1 VRTSLGPVVAPVL
14 LVEHC
19 PVCGASGGEP
29 LGYDLERCAGCGAVY
44 ATRRADPD
52 AVYTDGYYTAGGEFG
67 LDVLHPR
74 FQRFLEL
81 AARRRVA
88 RIERLAGRRGTWLDV
103 GCGTG
108 ELLAGARDAG
118 WTTVGV
124 EPTEDSARIAR
135 DRGLDVRVA
144 MLDRS
149 GVEPGAWDVVTA
161 FHVLEHVP
169 DVVALVRD
177 LGRWARPGGLV
188 VAECPNWD
196 ARLRESTGLGG
207 WPDLRPLEHVTHFT
221 PGTLPAALRAAGLEP
236 VAVGTDSYPSPEHT
250 LEEACESAGRPGLAR
265 RLRPLCRERDA
276 GGVRATAPG
285 PALRRAIRALAAAD
299 ERRGRGRTVWAAARV
314 PG

>member
-1 VRTSLGPVVAPVL
+1 MRTSLGRVAAPVL
-14 LVEHC
+14 AVEHC
-19 PVCGASGGEP
+19 PVCGATDGGPAP
-29 LGYDLERCAGCGAVY
+29 LGLRRCTGCGAVH

-52 AVYTDGYYTAGGEFG
+52 AVYTEGYYTAGGEFG
-67 LDVLHPR
+67 LDVMHPR
-74 FQRFLEL
+74 FQRFLAL

-88 RIERLAGRRGTWLDV
+88 RITRLAARPGTWLDV

-118 WTTVGV
+118 WRVVGV
-124 EPTEDSARIAR
+124 EPTEDSARIAAG
-135 DRGLDVRVA
+135 RGLDVRVA
-144 MLDRS
+144 MLADS

-161 FHVLEHVP
+161 YHVLEHVP
-169 DVVALVRD
+169 DVVGLVRD

-188 VAECPNWD
+188 VAESPNWD
-196 ARLRESTGLGG
+196 ARLRDATGEG

-221 PGTLPAALRAAGLEP
+221 PQTLPAAMRAAGLEP

-250 LEEACESAGRPGLAR
+250 LDEACESAGRPGLAH

-276 GGVRATAPG
+276 GGVRAIAPG

-299 ERRGRGRTVWAAARV
+299 ERRGRGRTVWAAARA
-314 PG
+314 